1 MHRFVAKSD
10 KQLGLC
16 LKLLFT
22 EQIKGRVELELT
34 EKNRVIYLI
43 YVDIDNAA
51 WDKLNSNYN
60 VLIG

>member
-51 WDKLNSNYN
+51 WDKLNSKYN